1 MRIETIENLAIG
13 ECFNCV
19 ENCPD
24 ELRIWNTKWMKIAPV
39 ANPYGKFM
47 GYRCIEL
54 STGDEHM
61 ILDDEVLSADLRVE
75 VC

>member
-13 ECFNCV
+13 ECFHCV
-19 ENCPD
+19 ENCPA
-24 ELRIWNTKWMKIAPV
+24 ELRVQNTKWMKIAPV

-54 STGDEHM
+54 STGDDHT
-61 ILDDEVLSADLRVE
+61 IYDQEVLPADLRVE